1 MSLKPHKRRKANIN
15 RPLRATSE
23 NRSELI
29 YSSLFL
35 RVAPKDAGA
44 LGAWASRT
52 PVNII
57 YRSGL
62 RPKGDAHHK
71 IRLYVDIRARL
82 RTAALEIVE
91 HRLALR
97 FELRCVE
104 QVFDLS
110 LESITFNCSYDDQH
124 TIGGRTAAG
133 PGYPGRV
140 DKDTPLRS
148 GLLHPHFAWDTSFL
162 GVVPDPPPLKWSDLR
177 YVFDI
182 QEDCNGKEAIQ
193 ARRDC
198 REAAAGRCSGLAGPE
213 YAGRNPPDRGER
225 GDVLSVAPGVRR
237 AEVRGAET
245 P

>member
-1 MSLKPHKRRKANIN
+1 HPQISSSARLAISSPTISLHLSGTASSTP
-15 RPLRATSE
+15 RPVRSMTRLAD
-23 NRSELI
+23 RSELI
-29 YSSLFL
+29 FIAFL
-35 RVAPKDAGA
+35 RVAPKDAGV

-62 RPKGDAHHK
+62 RRKGDAHHK

-110 LESITFNCSYDDQH
+110 LESIAFNCSYDDQH

-140 DKDTPLRS
+140 DKDTP
-148 GLLHPHFAWDTSFL
+148 
-162 GVVPDPPPLKWSDLR
+162 
-177 YVFDI
+177 
-182 QEDCNGKEAIQ
+182 
-193 ARRDC
+193 
-198 REAAAGRCSGLAGPE
+198 
-213 YAGRNPPDRGER
+213 
-225 GDVLSVAPGVRR
+225 
-237 AEVRGAET
+237 
-245 P
+245 

>member
-35 RVAPKDAGA
+35 RVAPKDAGV

-62 RPKGDAHHK
+62 RRKGDAHHK
-71 IRLYVDIRARL
+71 IRLYVDIRA

-97 FELRCVE
+97 FELRCIE
-104 QVFDLS
+104 LVFDLS
-110 LESITFNCSYDDQH
+110 LESITFNCSYDDQR

-148 GLLHPHFAWDTSFL
+148 GLLHPHFAWATSFL
-162 GVVPDPPPLKWSDLR
+162 GVVPS
-177 YVFDI
+177 
-182 QEDCNGKEAIQ
+182 
-193 ARRDC
+193 RRDGFC
-198 REAAAGRCSGLAGPE
+198 IR
-213 YAGRNPPDRGER
+213 GRNLHQSD
-225 GDVLSVAPGVRR
+225 S
-237 AEVRGAET
+237 ET
-245 P
+245 SRYEL